1 MKGDSLIGTTR
12 PASAKAVE
20 AARSA
25 GTSDVAADLAADLV
39 LARRI
44 LAGDDGAFDA
54 FYEAN
59 AGRVYA
65 VALRMCGEEA
75 KARRLT
81 QESFIRAWERLDTY
95 RGESRL
101 SSWLHRIAVNV
112 VIESGRRR
120 TRWWG
125 RLVAEPAGRSV
136 GDAAASRP
144 GLRVDLERAIAAL
157 PDRAREALVLRDVE
171 GHTYEEIAGLMGV
184 AVGTVKAQ
192 VHRARG
198 LVRERLER

>member
-1 MKGDSLIGTTR
+1 MKEPEAIGITR
-12 PASAKAVE
+12 PPSAEHPAVPE
-20 AARSA
+20 SVPA
-25 GTSDVAADLAADLV
+25 GPGCDLEI
-39 LARRI
+39 ARRI
-44 LAGDDGAFDA
+44 LAGDDDAFDR

-65 VALRMCGEEA
+65 VSLRLCGEPA

-81 QESFIRAWERLDTY
+81 QETFVRAWERMATY
-95 RGESRL
+95 RGASRL

-112 VIESGRRR
+112 AMESGRRR
-120 TRWWG
+120 SRWWK
-125 RLVAEPAGRSV
+125 RLAPENAGLLVR
-136 GDAAASRP
+136 DALAARP
-144 GLRVDLERAIAAL
+144 GTRVDLERAIAAL
-157 PDRAREALVLRDVE
+157 PERARESLVLRDVE
-171 GHTYEEIAGLMGV
+171 GYTYEEIAGIMGV